1 MEQSLIPRGWADRIR
16 SFRLIQVGTDEVER
30 LGSLDGMAAQGRSD
44 IRFAV
49 QSMQADG
56 EVAQGRHYQEIGVG
70 PHS

>member
-1 MEQSLIPRGWADRIR
+1 MKSM
-16 SFRLIQVGTDEVER
+16 R
-30 LGSLDGMAAQGRSD
+30 LGLLDGMAAQGRCD